1 MIRPGE
7 CDNRSGYSTENRL
20 KRPWLEPAKLSSVVT
35 EIGQVQSNRGF
46 AVDSSSEAEKR
57 MGSEPVS

>member
-1 MIRPGE
+1 M
-7 CDNRSGYSTENRL
+7 ENRL
-20 KRPWLEPAKLSSVVT
+20 KRTWLEPAKLSSVVT

-57 MGSEPVS
+57 MGSEPMS